1 MLFGHFFTGCWSL
14 AVSRFL
20 SWNLRKIASDQ
31 YHAYRPIYVVWNQ
44 KKSSNYNFFSMM
56 TVQNL
61 SGSIMWAPVAATYLM
76 TFIVCYFVWYHW
88 KKMVLLRQSWF
99 RSRGYRRKIYSRTLM
114 VTLVPKDY
122 RTDEGLVHL
131 MGKLKVDGIKI
142 GQQIDCTSIGRRLE
156 DFPDLVE
163 EHNNTVRALEEVLV
177 KYLKDGKMAAKRP
190 MAKIGSTLGLGGTK
204 VDAIDH
210 HARKVKELRDR
221 IESKRADI
229 DALIRRDRNARK
241 AKKQIKPHGENYG
254 FVTFK
259 TIAEAHRIARAHRGR
274 LKELG
279 GAELSLA
286 PPSRDLVSALS
297 TFVSGW
303 PFAEKILLREP
314 LRSGKT

>member
-1 MLFGHFFTGCWSL
+1 
-14 AVSRFL
+14 
-20 SWNLRKIASDQ
+20 
-31 YHAYRPIYVVWNQ
+31 
-44 KKSSNYNFFSMM
+44 MM

-61 SGSIMWAPVAATYLM
+61 SGSIMWAPVAATYIII
-76 TFIVCYFVWYHW
+76 FIVCYFVWYHW

-142 GQQIDCTSIGRRLE
+142 GQQIDCTSIGRKLE

-177 KYLKDGKMAAKRP
+177 KYLKNDQIAAKRP
-190 MAKIGSTLGLGGTK
+190 TAKIGSTLGLGGTK

-210 HARKVKELRDR
+210 HAKKVKELRDK
-221 IESKRADI
+221 IEAKRADI
-229 DALIRRDRNARK
+229 DALIRKDRNARK
-241 AKKQIKPHGENYG
+241 QKKSVKPHGENYG

-286 PPSRDLVSALS
+286 PPSRDLVSLEG
-297 TFVSGW
+297 VS
-303 PFAEKILLREP
+303 R
-314 LRSGKT
+314 